1 MSQSSEFD
9 LLLPFFTPR
18 TVFLH
23 VGAGD
28 GELALLAATYVER
41 VYAIGVTQKFLRRPK
56 LPVNLR
62 FAWPRYGEV
71 DVAFS
76 AQAQP
81 QLAERIRETLG
92 PDGKYFVLGG
102 ERRDGWLS
110 KLFPR
115 TRLVA
120 SIRQ

>member
-1 MSQSSEFD
+1 MSDSFR

-28 GELALLAATYVER
+28 GALALLAASYVER
-41 VYAIGVTQKFLRRPK
+41 VYAIGVTQKLARRPK
-56 LPVNLR
+56 LPTNLR

-76 AQAQP
+76 ERAQP
-81 QLAERIRETLG
+81 
-92 PDGKYFVLGG
+92 
-102 ERRDGWLS
+102 
-110 KLFPR
+110 
-115 TRLVA
+115 
-120 SIRQ
+120 

>member
-1 MSQSSEFD
+1 MSELQ

-28 GELALLAATYVER
+28 GELALLAAGYVER
-41 VYAIGVTQKFLRRPK
+41 VYAIGAMQKFARRTK
-56 LPVNLR
+56 LPLNLR

-76 AQAQP
+76 ARPQP

-92 PDGKYFVLGG
+92 PGGKYFVLGAPPSG
-102 ERRDGWLS
+102 GWFS
-110 KLFPR
+110 RFFSR
-115 TRLVA
+115 TRLIA
-120 SIRQ
+120 SIQ

>member
-1 MSQSSEFD
+1 MSDAFR
-9 LLLPFFTPR
+9 LLLPLLTPR

-28 GELALLAATYVER
+28 GALALLAATYVER
-41 VYAIGVTQKFLRRPK
+41 VYAIGVTQKFARRPR
-56 LPVNLR
+56 LPTNLR

-76 AQAQP
+76 ERPQP
-81 QLAERIRETLG
+81 QWAGQIRSTLAPG
-92 PDGKYFVLGG
+92 GQYFVLAAPSG
-102 ERRDGWLS
+102 DGFMS
-110 KLFPR
+110 RLFSR

-120 SIRQ
+120 SIQ

>member
-1 MSQSSEFD
+1 MSDSFR

-28 GELALLAATYVER
+28 GALALLAASYVER
-41 VYAIGVTQKFLRRPK
+41 VYAIGVTQKLARRPK
-56 LPVNLR
+56 LPTNLR

-76 AQAQP
+76 ERAQP
-81 QLAERIRETLG
+81 QWAGQIRATLAPG
-92 PDGKYFVLGG
+92 GKYFVLGAPPG
-102 ERRDGWLS
+102 DGLLA
-110 KLFPR
+110 KLFSR

-120 SIRQ
+120 SIQ

>member
-1 MSQSSEFD
+1 MSEFQ

-41 VYAIGVTQKFLRRPK
+41 VYAIGVTQKLMRRPK

-71 DVAFS
+71 DIAFS
-76 AQAQP
+76 ARPQP
-81 QLAERIRETLG
+81 QLGERIRETLA
-92 PDGKYFVLGG
+92 PDGKYFLLGAPP
-102 ERRDGWLS
+102 EDGWFANFFSL
-110 KLFPR
+110 

-120 SIRQ
+120 SIQ